1 MLTGAAELG
10 RLGSDLGS
18 GVVADG
24 AGPWDAA
31 VAAWEQ
37 AGDPYAEA
45 YVQFRRAEATLAHAG
60 DRAAAAA
67 DLRVALGVADRLGA
81 VPLGREV
88 EQLARRAR
96 LVGVR
101 DGLES
106 DRSAD
111 PGHVEAR
118 RYGLSD
124 REIEVLTLLA
134 AGLPD
139 REIAERLFITT
150 KTTGHHVS
158 HVLAKLGVE
167 RRGEAA
173 AVAYRIG
180 LVPADG
186 H

>member
-1 MLTGAAELG
+1 MS
-10 RLGSDLGS
+10 RLGDTVSRN
-18 GVVADG
+18 V
-24 AGPWDAA
+24 
-31 VAAWEQ
+31 
-37 AGDPYAEA
+37 
-45 YVQFRRAEATLAHAG
+45 
-60 DRAAAAA
+60 
-67 DLRVALGVADRLGA
+67 
-81 VPLGREV
+81 
-88 EQLARRAR
+88 
-96 LVGVR
+96 
-101 DGLES
+101 
-106 DRSAD
+106 
-111 PGHVEAR
+111 
-118 RYGLSD
+118 
-124 REIEVLTLLA
+124 EIEVLTLLA